1 MIATCGGE
9 DVRRLDYI
17 SDHRPRTICF
27 PASAGTDSSSEY
39 HLESSRLSGKYG
51 FWTLAFLVIANMI
64 GAGVFT
70 TSGYSLA
77 DLGSP
82 QLVLWAWLAGGV
94 IAVAGAISYAMLI
107 RVMPQSGGEYLF
119 LSRAA
124 HPLLGYVAG
133 WVSLIAGFSG
143 AIAFAATALEGYLLP
158 EHLRPEWMPAGIVTI
173 MAIVLAG
180 FFHGL
185 HPRVGATTQNIAVSV
200 KLILLATILLFAV
213 YQWFG
218 GDLIIR
224 NSEVQMTAETTSW
237 SRWVA
242 FAGSL
247 VWISLSY
254 SGFNAA
260 VYVADEVI
268 DATRVVPR
276 ALVFGTLATTLLYL
290 CLNAVFVF
298 APSAAS
304 IVGKPDVA
312 AIAAASLGGNGF
324 AHFVRWTIAL
334 CLLTSV
340 LSMMMAAPRVYAKM
354 ADDGMLPAWMR
365 FRGEA
370 PFAATVV
377 QMMVAITLVLIS
389 DLQGLLSYLGL
400 TLSLSAACSVC
411 CLFLPSIRNHPKA
424 APKHWLIA
432 PAFYVAATIVSAA
445 IMTLNDPKQLIA
457 TGITFMV
464 GGTMY
469 VLTTQFKSDNTHDQP
484 S

>member
-1 MIATCGGE
+1 M
-9 DVRRLDYI
+9 
-17 SDHRPRTICF
+17 
-27 PASAGTDSSSEY
+27 
-39 HLESSRLSGKYG
+39 
-51 FWTLAFLVIANMI
+51 
-64 GAGVFT
+64 FT
-70 TSGYSLA
+70 TSGFSLA

-82 QLVLWAWLAGGV
+82 EQVLWAWLAGGIV
-94 IAVAGAISYAMLI
+94 AVAGAISYAMLI

-158 EHLRPEWMPAGIVTI
+158 EDLRPEWMPAGIVTI

-200 KLILLATILLFAV
+200 KLILLGTILVFAA
-213 YQWFG
+213 YQWFA
-218 GDLIIR
+218 GDLVIR
-224 NSEVQMTAETTSW
+224 PSAREPVPETNTW
-237 SRWVA
+237 SLWTA

-260 VYVADEVI
+260 VYVADEVA

-276 ALVFGTLATTLLYL
+276 ALVFGTVATTVLYL
-290 CLNAVFVF
+290 SLNAVFVF
-298 APSAAS
+298 APPAES

-377 QMMVAITLVLIS
+377 QIAVAVTLVLIS

-411 CLFLPSIRNHPKA
+411 CLFLPSIRNSANA
-424 APKHWLIA
+424 APNYCLIA
-432 PAFYVAATIVSAA
+432 PAFYVAATILSAA
-445 IMTLNDPKQLIA
+445 IMTINDPKQLIA

-469 VLTTQFKSDNTHDQP
+469 VLTTQFKSEDSIDQAE
-484 S
+484 

>member
-1 MIATCGGE
+1 M
-9 DVRRLDYI
+9 
-17 SDHRPRTICF
+17 
-27 PASAGTDSSSEY
+27 
-39 HLESSRLSGKYG
+39 SGKYG

-70 TSGYSLA
+70 TSGFSLA

-82 QLVLWAWLAGGV
+82 EQVLWAWLAGGIV
-94 IAVAGAISYAMLI
+94 AVAGAISYAMLI

-158 EHLRPEWMPAGIVTI
+158 EDLRPEWMPAGIVTI

-200 KLILLATILLFAV
+200 KLILLGTILVFAA
-213 YQWFG
+213 YQWFA
-218 GDLIIR
+218 GDLVIR
-224 NSEVQMTAETTSW
+224 PSAREPVPDTNTW
-237 SRWVA
+237 SLWTA

-260 VYVADEVI
+260 VYVADEVA

-276 ALVFGTLATTLLYL
+276 ALVFGTVATTVLYL
-290 CLNAVFVF
+290 SLNAVFVF
-298 APSAAS
+298 APLAES

-377 QMMVAITLVLIS
+377 QIVVAVTLVLIS

-411 CLFLPSIRNHPKA
+411 CLFLPSIRNSASA
-424 APKHWLIA
+424 APNYWLIA
-432 PAFYVAATIVSAA
+432 PAFYVAATILSAA
-445 IMTLNDPKQLIA
+445 IMTINDPKQLIA

-469 VLTTQFKSDNTHDQP
+469 VLTTQFKSEDSIDQAE
-484 S
+484 

>member
-1 MIATCGGE
+1 
-9 DVRRLDYI
+9 
-17 SDHRPRTICF
+17 
-27 PASAGTDSSSEY
+27 
-39 HLESSRLSGKYG
+39 LSGKYG

-82 QLVLWAWLAGGV
+82 EQVLWAWLAGGV

-124 HPLLGYVAG
+124 HPLLGYIAG

-185 HPRVGATTQNIAVSV
+185 HPRIGAATQNIAVSV
-200 KLILLATILLFAV
+200 KLVLLGTILVFAA
-213 YQWFG
+213 YQWFS
-218 GDLIIR
+218 GDLVA
-224 NSEVQMTAETTSW
+224 SSPSLPTSPDATPW
-237 SRWVA
+237 SHWTA

-260 VYVADEVI
+260 VYVADEVV
-268 DATRVVPR
+268 DAKRVVPR
-276 ALVFGTLATTLLYL
+276 ALVFGTLATTVLYL

-298 APSAAS
+298 APPLQS
-304 IVGKPDVA
+304 IVGKADVA

-377 QMMVAITLVLIS
+377 QIVVAVTLVLIS

-411 CLFLPSIRNHPKA
+411 CLFLPSIRNSPQA
-424 APKHWLIA
+424 APKFWLIA
-432 PAFYVAATIVSAA
+432 PAFYIAATILSAG
-445 IMTLNDPKQLIA
+445 IMTSHDPKQLIA
-457 TGITFMV
+457 TGLTFLV

-469 VLTTQFKSDNTHDQP
+469 ALTTRRTTDPAAP
-484 S
+484 SSN